1 LIDGD
6 LITRLSNLVWG
17 QWTIALLVL
26 VGIVMTVY
34 SRGIQF
40 REFRS
45 ASRLVMRGLLRRD
58 PAARA
63 PGEISPFQALTT
75 AMAATIGNGNI
86 AGVATA
92 IAIGGPGAAFW
103 MAAIAPLGM
112 ATKYAETFFGI
123 RYRRKMPDGSM
134 LGGPMVYLSDGAG
147 LKGLGFAFALCITL
161 GAIGAGNLAQA
172 NSVALVMFTQF
183 AIPKWLSGLLL
194 AGVLATVIV
203 GGIKRIGQV
212 AERLVPAMVL
222 LYVAGVVVTLIVNIE
237 KVPAAFQ
244 LILSSAFS
252 PVAATGGFAGSTV
265 ARTIEYGIRRGVISS
280 EAGLGSAGIA
290 HSAAKTSDPERQGTI
305 AMMGVFIDTVIVCMA
320 TALTVVVT
328 GVWNEGEMSS
338 AMVASAFNT
347 SIPYGGSIIAI
358 CSLFFGFT
366 FTVLRFYLAGRL
378 VLLWRAGTALHSW
391 RKKTRCRVSGALV
404 HAGVYRFNLRRQ
416 ADLGYF
422 RYPDRL
428 DGISESY
435 RPDSFTPQ
443 IGSYNDNRPR
453 QVWPLRLVMRMQ
465 SQ

>member
-1 LIDGD
+1 MIDGD
-6 LITRLSNLVWG
+6 LLARLANLVWG

-26 VGIVMTVY
+26 LGIVMTIY

-40 REFRS
+40 REFRN
-45 ASRLVMRGLLRRD
+45 ASRLVMRGALRRD
-58 PAARA
+58 VAARA

-112 ATKYAETFFGI
+112 ATKYAETYFGI
-123 RYRRKMPDGSM
+123 RYRREMQDGSM
-134 LGGPMVYLSDGAG
+134 LGGPMVYLADGAG

-172 NSVALVMFTQF
+172 NSVSLVMFTQF

-194 AGVLATVIV
+194 AGVLASVIV

-222 LYVAGVVVTLIVNIE
+222 LYVAGVVVTLVVNIE

-244 LILSSAFS
+244 LIVSSAFS

-328 GVWNEGEMSS
+328 GVWNEG
-338 AMVASAFNT
+338 
-347 SIPYGGSIIAI
+347 
-358 CSLFFGFT
+358 
-366 FTVLRFYLAGRL
+366 
-378 VLLWRAGTALHSW
+378 
-391 RKKTRCRVSGALV
+391 
-404 HAGVYRFNLRRQ
+404 
-416 ADLGYF
+416 
-422 RYPDRL
+422 
-428 DGISESY
+428 
-435 RPDSFTPQ
+435 
-443 IGSYNDNRPR
+443 
-453 QVWPLRLVMRMQ
+453 
-465 SQ
+465 